1 MRVVTWN
8 LNGIRAAYRKGMDD
22 FVNDIDADIWL
33 FQEVRALPEQ
43 MPENWTAAPGHE
55 VIWHPAEKKG
65 YSGVSTWSRV
75 GISEQGRG
83 ISTELDPND
92 SEGRVLHTK
101 HGELHCINIYLPNN
115 QNLNLIEDFI
125 RASSQSS
132 NNLFIYFLYH
142 IHKIYM

>member
-8 LNGIRAAYRKGMDD
+8 LNGIRAAHRKGMDD
-22 FVNDIDADIWL
+22 FVNDIDADVWL

-43 MPENWTAAPGHE
+43 MPSGWSAASGHE

-75 GISEQGRG
+75 GMAEQGRG
-83 ISTELDPND
+83 IATKLDPQD

-101 HGELHCINIYLPNN
+101 HGELHCINIYLPNGGAS
-115 QNLNLIEDFI
+115 IERQKYKI
-125 RASSQSS
+125 
-132 NNLFIYFLYH
+132 NGW
-142 IHKIYM
+142 KIY